1 MPARL
6 SVYFPDRP
14 VRRLVLGDGEGCLV
28 GRGEGCELALD
39 DARVSRRHARLA
51 PFDGGWRVEDL
62 GSKNGTLVDGQ
73 APPDSA
79 LPEFAWLSFGGL
91 LARFE
96 TLSESDRR
104 AAADRERERWQTSVL
119 MQRTIAA
126 AEGLQAVLDRTLT
139 SVLGLCDAERA
150 GIVLVRP
157 DGELEVVAVA
167 GAEGLAG
174 APASTPAK
182 TAAAAGSSDP
192 SGVFGG
198 SRGAIERAL
207 AGGRPVALSDARA
220 DSGLGERVSIV
231 AGGIRALVCLPLT
244 VLGRPIG
251 ALYADS
257 RRPGSAFTE
266 LDVEILEALAGHAA
280 LAIGV
285 ARIESEVAAVRGELP
300 TRVDSDSAADGA
312 ESGTAADHPL
322 AAAWERALPAWK
334 PAAAGALPSAALGGA
349 GDELVTRAVPGRAAD
364 GR

>member
-28 GRGEGCELALD
+28 GRGEGCDLALD

-62 GSKNGTLVDGQ
+62 GSKNGTLVDGE
-73 APPDSA
+73 PPRDGA

-126 AEGLQAVLDRTLT
+126 AEGLEAVLDRTLT
-139 SVLGLCDAERA
+139 SVLGLCEAERA

-157 DGELEVVAVA
+157 DGELEVAAAA
-167 GAEGLAG
+167 GTEGLAG
-174 APASTPAK
+174 APASK
-182 TAAAAGSSDP
+182 TTARGADP
-192 SGVFGG
+192 SVFSG

-207 AGGRPVALSDARA
+207 AGGRPVALTDARA

-285 ARIESEVAAVRGELP
+285 ARIENEVAAVRGELP
-300 TRVDSDSAADGA
+300 TRVDAEGAAAEGA
-312 ESGTAADHPL
+312 DAGAAADHPL

-334 PAAAGALPSAALGGA
+334 PAAAGAPRAPALGGS

-364 GR
+364 ER

>member
-1 MPARL
+1 VPARV

-14 VRRLVLGDGEGCLV
+14 VRRLVLGDGDGCLV
-28 GRGEGCELALD
+28 GRGEGCDLALD

-62 GSKNGTLVDGQ
+62 GSKNGTLVDGEP
-73 APPDSA
+73 PPDGA

-104 AAADRERERWQTSVL
+104 AAADRDRERWQTSVL
-119 MQRTIAA
+119 MQRKIAA
-126 AEGLQAVLDRTLT
+126 AEGLAAVLDQALT
-139 SVLGLCDAERA
+139 SMLGLCEAERA
-150 GIVLVRP
+150 GVVLVRP
-157 DGELEVVAVA
+157 DGELGVAAVA
-167 GAEGLAG
+167 GAESLAG
-174 APASTPAK
+174 A
-182 TAAAAGSSDP
+182 AANATGAAGAEP
-192 SGVFGG
+192 AGVFGG

-207 AGGRPVALSDARA
+207 GSGRPVALSDARA
-220 DSGLGERVSIV
+220 DTGLGERASIV

-285 ARIESEVAAVRGELP
+285 ARIESEVAAVRGELS
-300 TRVDSDSAADGA
+300 TRLAADGA
-312 ESGTAADHPL
+312 AASAADAAPDHPL
-322 AAAWERALPAWK
+322 AAAWERALPAWRP
-334 PAAAGALPSAALGGA
+334 PAAGGAAPALGGS

-364 GR
+364 RR